1 MASVLFIGVSGQDPN
16 IDLPPGVSAQELD
29 AAIHK
34 GTEAMK
40 NAGYSVNLLMPPIMD
55 GIAALE
61 KDLETNR
68 YDLVLVSVSI
78 IDSYECS
85 RRQSLQ
91 GSLLI
96 SGQLGIRIVPKH
108 TPYFE
113 GIVNIA
119 LKYNPG
125 QRFAFNASLDSML
138 EAAQRALPL

>member
-40 NAGYSVNLLMPPIMD
+40 NAGYSVSLLMPPIMD

-68 YDLVLVSVSI
+68 YDLVLVS
-78 IDSYECS
+78 
-85 RRQSLQ
+85 
-91 GSLLI
+91 
-96 SGQLGIRIVPKH
+96 LGIRIVPKH

>member
-85 RRQSLQ
+85 RRRSLQ